1 MKILVS
7 AFVYLGEDAGSTH
20 VVEVW
25 RHIIGKHDVRLL
37 LPQVSQSV
45 RSDYGRRIE
54 LQSVKFVPCT
64 RRSRFR
70 HFRRIKFALTSFWY
84 DAYTVY
90 AALRHPYDVVYFRTR
105 YLSFAPLVLK
115 FFGKKYVCEVNGLAK
130 YGASKIKKSAIIS
143 FTLAAH
149 MFLEKRA
156 LGGAIKIIAVTE
168 ELIGQLQKEY
178 GVKRSCCVVI
188 PNGVDVE
195 LFMPGQAKTSYEKN
209 YVFRIGFVGYFAPW
223 QGIQN
228 VLPVIS
234 TVNKKFSVKLL
245 LVGDGM
251 MLQQWKMAAERML
264 EPRQYEFLGMVAYDQ
279 VPKYIQSFD
288 FCIAPFT
295 MERNTDI
302 GLSPLK
308 LYEYLACAKPVLVT
322 DIPGVS
328 DIVRVNNLGI
338 VIPDSSPENVVRG
351 ISQMIERKN
360 EWAAMGRRGRQLVER
375 EYSWKVNSEKVV
387 IALENY

>member
-1 MKILVS
+1 M
-7 AFVYLGEDAGSTH
+7 
-20 VVEVW
+20 VEVW
-25 RHIIGKHDVRLL
+25 RHIIGRHDVRLL
-37 LPQVSQSV
+37 LPQVSHSV

-54 LQSVKFVPCT
+54 LQSVQFVPCT

-70 HFRRIKFALTSFWY
+70 YLRRIKFALTSFWY
-84 DAYTVY
+84 DVYTVCT
-90 AALRHPYDVVYFRTR
+90 ALSQPYDVIYFRTR

-130 YGASKIKKSAIIS
+130 YGASKIKKSTIIS
-143 FTLAAH
+143 LTLAAH

-156 LGGAIKIIAVTE
+156 LRGAMKIITVTE

-178 GVKRSCCVVI
+178 SVDRLRCVVI
-188 PNGVDVE
+188 PNGVDID
-195 LFMPGQAKTSYEKN
+195 LFKPGQAKSSYEKN
-209 YVFRIGFVGYFAPW
+209 HVFRIGFVGHFAPW

-228 VLPVIS
+228 VLPVIPA
-234 TVNKKFSVKLL
+234 VNKQFPVKLL

-251 MLQQWKMAAERML
+251 MLQEWKTTAERML
-264 EPRQYEFLGMVAYDQ
+264 EPQQYEFLGMITYDQ

-328 DIVRVNNLGI
+328 EIVHVNNVGV
-338 VIPDSSPENVVRG
+338 VIPDSSQENMVRG
-351 ISQMIERKN
+351 ISQMIERRD
-360 EWAAMGRRGRQLVER
+360 EWPAMGRRGRHLVER
-375 EYSWKVNSEKVV
+375 DYSWKVNSEKVV
-387 IALENY
+387 ITLGNHLSIRSTH